1 LNTVKSGK
9 TFDARR
15 SLRHDET
22 LAVRKVSLSL
32 FQSSTLTIE
41 RQSDDKEFSR
51 VVEGM
56 RTRRLFSGATPNN
69 DSPPSIAAPVLPST
83 SDGISTLAAGSS
95 AMHQLDL
102 VPVLNDSNSPPPP
115 LSDDVFSSKSSPL
128 SSLPPTPLHPNY
140 VSTPLRPSDNPS
152 ISSPTPLDHAAR
164 LQALQAEESEGEGV
178 VVQSISGRSATRKTE
193 SRAERPVRGRQSST
207 SKEQHAESDPA
218 QGSTSISTKTAEASS
233 SRRKSFTGQKNIA
246 STRRVMTGTG
256 IVDAQELEDAIRDS
270 SAETRIELEPE
281 ATGSGEVAFEE
292 AGVIVDVNRAREKGK
307 GRAKAPRKSKGK
319 AKGKGTGK
327 MTEEDSIM
335 EESRISSSP
344 TAVAFQ
350 TDLESTA
357 SALSTRDAPELSTL
371 LVSPSKSI
379 GLVDYDSTPASASI
393 SYPDSL
399 AVSPGASTQP
409 SYSPLSVPAL
419 AQSDFPA
426 AMEEEL
432 IIPSSSLSIITEP
445 PIDLHSTTPTATTWI
460 RTEDAIMTIPARDDD
475 DQGRIDTPIVT
486 SFASSTL
493 LKSKSTL
500 PSLSHV
506 AEVGEE
512 EDQVKE
518 GELDDEMMIDS
529 TSEAALPL
537 ASLRPTVPPAVPH
550 KHESILEAKE
560 AVSIEMTVN
569 EPPSDS
575 SKPRDAS
582 DLVVIEEKFDVVE
595 MSGDAREAVAREQE
609 FVDKMEVDE
618 AAEVSFRFLRL
629 PLL

>member
-1 LNTVKSGK
+1 
-9 TFDARR
+9 
-15 SLRHDET
+15 
-22 LAVRKVSLSL
+22 
-32 FQSSTLTIE
+32 
-41 RQSDDKEFSR
+41 
-51 VVEGM
+51 
-56 RTRRLFSGATPNN
+56 
-69 DSPPSIAAPVLPST
+69 
-83 SDGISTLAAGSS
+83 
-95 AMHQLDL
+95 
-102 VPVLNDSNSPPPP
+102 
-115 LSDDVFSSKSSPL
+115 
-128 SSLPPTPLHPNY
+128 
-140 VSTPLRPSDNPS
+140 
-152 ISSPTPLDHAAR
+152 
-164 LQALQAEESEGEGV
+164 
-178 VVQSISGRSATRKTE
+178 
-193 SRAERPVRGRQSST
+193 
-207 SKEQHAESDPA
+207 
-218 QGSTSISTKTAEASS
+218 
-233 SRRKSFTGQKNIA
+233 
-246 STRRVMTGTG
+246 MTGTG

-292 AGVIVDVNRAREKGK
+292 AGVIVDVHRAREKGK

-327 MTEEDSIM
+327 MTEEDLIM

-344 TAVAFQ
+344 ATVAFQ

-371 LVSPSKSI
+371 LVSPSKWI

-419 AQSDFPA
+419 AQSDSAA

-445 PIDLHSTTPTATTWI
+445 PIDLQSTTPTAITLMT
-460 RTEDAIMTIPARDDD
+460 TEDTIMTIPARDDD

-493 LKSKSTL
+493 RKSKSTL
-500 PSLSHV
+500 PSLYHV
-506 AEVGEE
+506 VEVGEE
-512 EDQVKE
+512 EEQFGE
-518 GELDDEMMIDS
+518 GELEESAPTGADDEMMIDS

-537 ASLRPTVPPAVPH
+537 VSLRPTVPPAVPH
-550 KHESILEAKE
+550 KDESILEVKE
-560 AVSIEMTVN
+560 AVSIEVTVN

-575 SKPRDAS
+575 SKPRDAL
-582 DLVVIEEKFDVVE
+582 DLVVIGEKFNVVE

-618 AAEVSFRFLRL
+618 VAEVSFRFLRL